1 MRGRWSLLRGNASL
15 VVIYGVVAVAGC
27 QLCYFYAVAHM
38 QVGVALLIEYT
49 APVAVITWLW
59 LRHGRAPGRLTI
71 AGAVVA
77 LAGLVLVLDLLSGA
91 EVSLV
96 GVLWAL
102 GAMVGAATYFVLSA
116 EEGNGLPPL
125 ALAAG
130 GLLVGSAVLVLAGVV
145 GLVPMAASTEP
156 WSSSARPSPWWLPV
170 LALGL
175 VTAALAYVAGIA
187 AGRRLGSRLASFV
200 ALSEVVMSL
209 VFAWLLLGEL
219 PRPVQ
224 LLGGLVILAG
234 VVMVKLDE
242 TGVPRKK

>member
-1 MRGRWSLLRGNASL
+1 M
-15 VVIYGVVAVAGC
+15 
-27 QLCYFYAVAHM
+27 
-38 QVGVALLIEYT
+38 
-49 APVAVITWLW
+49 
-59 LRHGRAPGRLTI
+59 

-77 LAGLVLVLDLLSGA
+77 LVGLVLVLDLLSGA
-91 EVSLV
+91 DLSVV

-102 GAMVGAATYFVLSA
+102 GAMIGAATYFVMSA

-130 GLLVGSAVLVLAGVV
+130 GLIVGGVTLLLAGLV
-145 GLVPMAASTEP
+145 GLVPMAT
-156 WSSSARPSPWWLPV
+156 SSEAVEFVGATVAWWVPV
-170 LALGL
+170 LALG
-175 VTAALAYVAGIA
+175 VITAAVAYVTGIA

-224 LLGGLVILAG
+224 LLGGVVILAG

-242 TGVPRKK
+242 TGEPRRS